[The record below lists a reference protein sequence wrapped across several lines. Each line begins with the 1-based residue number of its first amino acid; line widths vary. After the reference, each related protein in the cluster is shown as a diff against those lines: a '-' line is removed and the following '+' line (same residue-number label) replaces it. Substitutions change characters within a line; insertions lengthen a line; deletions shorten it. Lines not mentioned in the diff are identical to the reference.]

1 VIAIQAEHLSKRFML
16 HHDRPRSLQEL
27 LAGVITRRRNHG
39 EEFWALRDASFQVK
53 KGEML
58 GVIGPNGAGKSTLLK
73 LIARVLEP
81 TSGTITAQG
90 RVGALLE
97 LGTGFHPDLSGR
109 ENIFLNGTLL
119 GLTQREIQQRMD
131 EIIAFGELEHFID
144 IPLRNYSSGMQ
155 MRLGF
160 AVAVH
165 VNPDI
170 LLIDEVLAVGD
181 EAFQRKCLRQIHRL
195 RREEKTIIFVSH
207 GLGSVA
213 QLCDQAL
220 WLEDGRVHEKGPV
233 REVIDRYL
241 LSVAEKE
248 ARALAEQADAEAKE
262 ELEER
267 VEPTPPG
274 VRGRWGTK
282 EIELSRV
289 RMLDAQGS
297 ESYLF
302 RCGESVTV
310 EVEYEVHREV
320 EAPTF
325 GVAIFRDDGLW
336 CYGTNTDLDR
346 IYIDSLPRNG
356 VVRVHFDRFGF
367 VPGTYF
373 LDVAAH
379 NKRGHPYDYLRA
391 CRTFSIHSLI
401 KDAGVFRPEHR
412 WAFDSSMGIV
422 SGPA

>member
-1 VIAIQAEHLSKRFML
+1 MVAVQASQLSKRFVL

-27 LAGVITRRRNHG
+27 LAGVVSRRYSQG
-39 EEFWALRDASFQVK
+39 EEFWALRNVSFQVNQ
-53 KGEML
+53 GEML

-73 LIARVLEP
+73 LMARVLEP
-81 TSGTITAQG
+81 TSGVITVQG

-97 LGTGFHPDLSGR
+97 LGTGFHPDLTGR

-119 GLTQREIQQRMD
+119 GLTNGEIGQRID
-131 EIIAFGELEHFID
+131 DVIAFAELEHFID
-144 IPLRNYSSGMQ
+144 IALRNYSSGMQ
-155 MRLGF
+155 MRLAF

-165 VNPDI
+165 VDPDT

-195 RREEKTIIFVSH
+195 RRQGKTIVFVSH
-207 GLGSVA
+207 DLSSVA

-220 WLEDGRVHEKGPV
+220 WLEDGQVQEQGPV

-248 ARALAEQADAEAKE
+248 ALALAQRTEEQPETQE
-262 ELEER
+262 EQ
-267 VEPTPPG
+267 TAPG

-282 EIELSRV
+282 QVELTRV
-289 RMLDAQGS
+289 SMLDAEGN

-302 RCGESVTV
+302 RCGEPVTIEAEYRV
-310 EVEYEVHREV
+310 HEEVEDPV
-320 EAPTF
+320 F

-346 IYIDSLPRNG
+346 IFIDSLPRHG
-356 VVRVHFDRFGF
+356 VVRIQFDQFGF

-373 LDVAAH
+373 LDMAAH
-379 NKRGHPYDYLRA
+379 DRRGHPYDYFRA
-391 CRTFSIHSLI
+391 CRTFSVHSLI
-401 KDAGVFRPEHR
+401 KDVGVFRPEHR
-412 WAFDSSMGIV
+412 WVLD
-422 SGPA
+422 